1 MFTNKHLGF
10 FCFLILFFAISCKT
24 NYTPKRS
31 GYFRLDFP
39 KERNFVTYNSASC
52 PFIFEYAD
60 FGQIE
65 YDSNDLKEE
74 HEHPCWFNINYKDYN
89 AKIYL
94 SYTEI
99 SSSNTLDNLIKDS
112 YKLTFKHTIRADY
125 IDETIVKGKHPNVSG
140 MIYDV
145 GGNAASGVQF
155 YITDSTKNFLRGSLY
170 FNVAPNIDS
179 IAPAIQYFRNDV
191 VHIINSLSW
200 K

>member
-1 MFTNKHLGF
+1 MFSRKLYKI
-10 FCFLILFFAISCKT
+10 CVVVSCLIIVSCKT

-31 GYFRLDFP
+31 GYFRIDFP
-39 KERNFVTYNSASC
+39 KERIYEQYNNPNC
-52 PFIFEYAD
+52 PFTFEYAN

-65 YDSNDLKEE
+65 YDNNDLKEE
-74 HEHPCWFNINYKDYN
+74 HEHPCWFNVYYKDYN

-94 SYTEI
+94 SYSEI
-99 SSSNTLDNLIKDS
+99 SAKNPLDKLIKDS

-125 IDETIVKGKHPNVSG
+125 IDETVVKGSLPNVSG
-140 MIYDV
+140 IIYDV

-155 YITDSTKNFLRGSLY
+155 YVTDSAKNFLRGSLY